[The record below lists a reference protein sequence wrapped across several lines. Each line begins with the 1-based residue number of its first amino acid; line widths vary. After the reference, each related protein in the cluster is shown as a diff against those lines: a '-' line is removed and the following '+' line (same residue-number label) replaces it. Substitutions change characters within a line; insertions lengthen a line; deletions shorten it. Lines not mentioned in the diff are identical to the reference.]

1 MGAELARTADAPLVE
16 ELQGWCQRTGF
27 STDDLAMI
35 QPGYTEKDQ
44 RMICGLI
51 IIGYTCVA
59 ISVLAGAV
67 GAYFAFTAWA
77 DVGIVMKLLAGSFSL
92 QMSLSAVL
100 GIGACALGQWN
111 DWWAIPM
118 ALSCGFA
125 PVNLLL
131 LSILVGQAERSGDAR
146 AMQACACA
154 LAGSAVLVVIACV
167 IFASFRPSAKHPKL
181 PKRTKRR
188 RSAPQ
193 DPEKAFLEI
202 ESTGQS
208 AESTP
213 QSGTDSESQSE

>member
-27 STDDLAMI
+27 STDDLAML

-92 QMSLSAVL
+92 QAVL

-111 DWWAIPM
+111 DWL

-131 LSILVGQAERSGDAR
+131 LSILVGQAELPGDAR
-146 AMQACACA
+146 TMQACACA
-154 LAGSAVLVVIACV
+154 LVGSAVLVVIACI
-167 IFASFRPSAKHPKL
+167 IFASFRPSVKHPEL
-181 PKRTKRR
+181 PKLTKRR
-188 RSAPQ
+188 KPAPQ
-193 DPEKAFLEI
+193 NPEKALLKTK
-202 ESTGQS
+202 STEQS

-213 QSGTDSESQSE
+213 QSGAGSDSQSE